1 MWLCNFT
8 SHISRERWQNW
19 IRKNLPIAKCTLLFK
34 ILAFR
39 FKHLRISWQH
49 VQWFFN
55 DYFFMY
61 IWIFY
66 YIITVIICEI
76 YNDFEGFYLKWFR
89 ISVQSLS
96 RLFFSLDLFRIRI
109 LNIIFLKI
117 LTIEIHLFFFVFNF
131 KKRTAF
137 SKFFGCS
144 IFEPKSVF

>member
-1 MWLCNFT
+1 MWLCNFA
-8 SHISRERWQNW
+8 SHISHERWQNW
-19 IRKNLPIAKCTLLFK
+19 TRKNLLIAKCTLLFK

-39 FKHLRISWQH
+39 FKHLRVNEKH

-76 YNDFEGFYLKWFR
+76 YDFEGLDLKWFR

-96 RLFFSLDLFRIRI
+96 RLYFLSDLFRIRI

-117 LTIEIHLFFFVFNF
+117 LAIDIHFFFIFNF

-144 IFEPKSVF
+144 IFELKSVC